1 MLDKIIYFSIHNK
14 FIVGVLTLAMFIY
27 GLYSLKT
34 LPIDALPDITNN
46 QVQILTTAPTLAS
59 QEVEQLITY
68 PIEQSVKTIPQVIEL
83 RSISRFGLSVVTVV
97 FKEEADIYW
106 AREQIFQRIKEAEE
120 IIPKYVGSPSLAP
133 ITTGLGEIYQY
144 DVFAMPG
151 YETKYNATEL
161 RTIQDWIIV
170 PQLQGVKGVAE
181 VSTWGGS
188 AKQFEIAVD
197 PNKLNSMST
206 TTTEIFDAVEKNNQN
221 TGGAYIEKDNLA
233 YIIRGVGMANGIQDI
248 ENIVVK
254 NRNGAPILVRDVATV
269 QEGTAIKY
277 GAVTK
282 DGKGEIVGGLA
293 LMLKGE
299 NSSEVVKAVKE
310 RMLQINKSLPEGV
323 KAEAFIDRSKLV
335 DNAISTVTK
344 NLIEGALI
352 VIFVLVLFLGN
363 LRAGL
368 IVASVIPLAMLF
380 AIIMMNL
387 FGISGN
393 LMSLGA
399 IDFGII
405 VDGAVIIVEATMH
418 HLFKLNKSQKLT
430 QDEMD
435 KEVFLSASKIRSS
448 AAFGEMIILIVYLPI
463 LVLVGIEGK
472 MFTPMAKT
480 VGFAIIGA
488 FILSLT
494 YVPMLSSL
502 FLSKKT
508 KHTENFSDK
517 MMRFFE
523 NLYTPFLQKSLQM
536 KSIVLSVTLLLFV
549 LAIMVYNSLGGEFMP
564 KLDEGDLAINSSI
577 MTGSSLSQ
585 MIKTTTQYE
594 KLIKAKFPEVKNIVS
609 KIGSGEIPTDP
620 MPIESGD
627 LIITLHD
634 KKDWKNDE
642 TTEEIGERI
651 KTEMMKIP
659 GANIEVSQ
667 PIQMRFNELMTGSRS
682 DVAIKIFGDDLDIL
696 SSKADALIKSIQ
708 SIEGIADIKAEKI
721 SGLPQITITYDYA
734 KIALYGLNVEEL
746 NKIVRSSFAGE
757 SAGKL
762 YEGSKRFDIVVRIQ
776 KDLRTDIAD
785 VSNLYIPLPD
795 GNQVPLSQ
803 VANVSYELGPVQV
816 SREDGKRRIVIGLN
830 VRGRDVKSVVE
841 EIQARVSQGFK
852 LPAGYYITYG
862 GTFKN
867 LQEANQRLSI
877 AVPIALVLIFI
888 LLFFTFY
895 SMSQA
900 VLIFVAIPLSAI
912 GGVFALWLRGMPFSI
927 SAGIGFIA
935 LFGVA
940 VLNGI
945 VLIAYFNQ
953 LQKEGVLDPVQRVIE
968 GTKTRLRPVLMT
980 GFVASLGFLPM
991 ALSNGSGAEVQKPLA
1006 TVVIGGLI
1014 SATFLTL
1021 IVLPILYLLFEKRFK
1036 KSNQKIIKSASLLVS
1051 ILMISNLSYAQQSI
1065 SLKEAISL
1073 AKQNNS
1079 GLMIHQLE
1087 VEKQAALKKSAF
1099 DPEPM
1104 QIQYQGGQFNTP
1116 AFDHNVSVQ
1125 QYFPLGKLT
1134 KANKA
1139 LQDELMQL
1147 ANQQNTLQAFELE
1160 KAITLTYYQF
1170 LYGDLLISLHK
1181 ELDSVYENFFK
1192 NAQLRFTTGES
1203 GNIEVLSAKAKKN
1216 EISLMLSQLQSDMI
1230 MYTLQFNYF
1239 LQNPIEL
1246 IPDTKTELKFT
1257 TSEKDT
1263 AQYLNLIKALHLRQ
1277 NEIIKKENGI
1287 LFAKKQPRLGVGYF
1301 MQSIDKQF
1309 YYQGFTA
1316 GMQIPILNKSIQAR
1330 IQANEISIKQSN
1342 KLLEQNQWQLNNLRE
1357 QQKVIK
1363 YKNEN
1368 VLNYFENEG
1377 LQYANEI
1384 ISTAQKSFS
1393 NGDIT
1398 YWNYINFLNQ
1408 AIDIK
1413 KQYVEAIH
1421 TYNKSAIDLQ
1431 YQSLK

>member
-1 MLDKIIYFSIHNK
+1 MLDIIIRFSIQNK
-14 FIVGVLTLAMFIY
+14 FIIGVLTLVMIVFGI
-27 GLYSLKT
+27 YSLKT
-34 LPIDALPDITNN
+34 LPLDALPDITNN

-59 QEVEQLITY
+59 QEVEQLITF
-68 PIEQSVKTIPQVIEL
+68 PIEQSVKTIPHLIEL

-97 FKEEADIYW
+97 FDENTDIYW

-120 IIPKYVGSPSLAP
+120 LIPKYVGSPSLAP

-144 DVFAMPG
+144 DVFAKPG
-151 YETKYNATEL
+151 YEDKYSSTEL
-161 RTIQDWIIV
+161 RTIQDWMII

-188 AKQFEIAVD
+188 SKQFEIAVD
-197 PNKLNSMST
+197 PNKLNSMNT
-206 TTTEIFDAVEKNNQN
+206 TTTEIFAAVEMNNQN

-233 YIIRGVGMANGIQDI
+233 YVIRGVGMANGIQDI

-254 NRNGAPILVRDVATV
+254 NRNGTPILIRDVALV

-310 RMLQINKSLPEGV
+310 RMIQINKSLPEGV
-323 KAEAFIDRSKLV
+323 RAEAFIDRSKLV
-335 DNAISTVTK
+335 DNAISTVST

-380 AIIMMNL
+380 AVIMMNL
-387 FGISGN
+387 FGVSGN

-418 HLFKLNKSQKLT
+418 HLFSLKRKNALT
-430 QDEMD
+430 QDEMN
-435 KEVFLSASKIRSS
+435 KEVFVSASKIRSS
-448 AAFGEMIILIVYLPI
+448 AAFGEIIILIVYLPI
-463 LVLVGIEGK
+463 LALVGIEGK

-508 KHTENFSDK
+508 LHKENFSDK
-517 MMRFFE
+517 MMKFFE
-523 NLYTPFLQKSLQM
+523 QLYTPVLQKSLQL
-536 KSIVLSVTLLLFV
+536 KTIVLSITVVLFILAV
-549 LAIMVYNSLGGEFMP
+549 LVYQSLGGEFMP
-564 KLDEGDLAINSSI
+564 KLDEGDLAINSTI

-594 KLIKAKFPEVKNIVS
+594 KMIEAKFPEVKNIVS

-627 LIITLHD
+627 LIITLKD
-634 KKDWKNDE
+634 KKDWANNE
-642 TTEEIGERI
+642 TTEELGERI

-682 DVAIKIFGDDLDIL
+682 DIAIKIFGDDLDIL
-696 SSKADALIKSIQ
+696 SSKADELIKDIQ
-708 SIEGIADIKAEKI
+708 SINGIGDIKAEKVT
-721 SGLPQITITYDYA
+721 GLPQITIKYDYA
-734 KIALYGLNVEEL
+734 KIALYGLNIVDI
-746 NKIVRSSFAGE
+746 NQIVRSSFAGE

-762 YEGSKRFDIVVRIQ
+762 YEGSKRFDIVVRIE
-776 KDLRTDIAD
+776 KDLRTDISD
-785 VSNLYIPLPD
+785 ISNLYIPLPD

-803 VANVSYELGPVQV
+803 VAQVSYELGPVQV
-816 SREDGKRRIVIGLN
+816 SREDGKRRIVVGLN
-830 VRGRDVKSVVE
+830 VRGRDIKSVVE
-841 EIQARVSQGFK
+841 EIQQKVDKSYK
-852 LPAGYYITYG
+852 LPPGYYMTYG

-877 AVPIALVLIFI
+877 VVPIALALIFV

-895 SMSQA
+895 SVKQA
-900 VLIFVAIPLSAI
+900 TLIFVAIPLSAI
-912 GGVFALWLRGMPFSI
+912 GGVFALWLRNMPFSI

-953 LQKEGVLDPVQRVIE
+953 LKDEGIDDSLQRVIQ

-980 GFVASLGFLPM
+980 AFVASLGFLPM

-1021 IVLPILYLLFEKRFK
+1021 IVLPILYLLFEKGIRFGLK
-1036 KSNQKIIKSASLLVS
+1036 KTSSMIILL
-1051 ILMISNLSYAQQSI
+1051 LMGYFANAQQPI
-1065 SLKEAISL
+1065 SLDDAIAM
-1073 AKQNNS
+1073 AKQNNK
-1079 GLMIHQLE
+1079 GLMISDLE
-1087 VEKQAALKKSAF
+1087 IEKQLVLKQTAYE
-1099 DPEPM
+1099 PEAM

-1116 AFDHNVSVQ
+1116 AFDHNISIQ
-1125 QYFPLGKLT
+1125 QYFPLGKIS
-1134 KANKA
+1134 KANKQ
-1139 LQDELMQL
+1139 LQDELMKL
-1147 ANQQNTLQAFELE
+1147 AEVRKSLQAYELE
-1160 KAITLTYYQF
+1160 KAITLTYYQYI
-1170 LYGDLLISLHK
+1170 YGNQLISLHK
-1181 ELDSVYENFFK
+1181 ELNNVYTDFLK
-1192 NAQLRFTTGES
+1192 NAELRFQTGES
-1203 GNIEVLSAKAKKN
+1203 GKIEVLGAKAKKK
-1216 EISLMLSQLQSDMI
+1216 EVDMI
-1230 MYTLQFNYF
+1230 LTQLNDDLMIYKYQFNYF
-1239 LQNPIEL
+1239 LQNPIEQV
-1246 IPDTKTELKFT
+1246 PDTNSNLKYEVKNMDT
-1257 TSEKDT
+1257 T
-1263 AQYLNLIKALHLRQ
+1263 HFQ
-1277 NEIIKKENGI
+1277 NVLLAMYHQQIEITKKESSI
-1287 LFAKKQPRLGVGYF
+1287 LMVKKQAKLGLGYF
-1301 MQSIDKQF
+1301 AQSIDRQF
-1309 YYQGFTA
+1309 YYQGITA
-1316 GMQIPILNKSIQAR
+1316 GIQIPLFNKANNARIHANTLSIQ
-1330 IQANEISIKQSN
+1330 QNN
-1342 KLLEQNQWQLNNLRE
+1342 KLIEQYSWQTKYLRA
-1357 QQKVIK
+1357 QQNTEYQKQI
-1363 YKNEN
+1363 E
-1368 VLNYFENEG
+1368 VLQYFEKEG
-1377 LQYANEI
+1377 LQYAEEI
-1384 ISTAQKSFS
+1384 IQTAQKSYG
-1393 NGDIT
+1393 NGDMT

-1413 KQYVEAIH
+1413 KQYAEAVN
-1421 TYNKSAIDLQ
+1421 TFNKSIIELQ
-1431 YQSLK
+1431 YQTLK